1 MGVQSSSQW
10 NYEKRI
16 VKYLQS
22 IDKYLK
28 NNVEIILGGGYK
40 IDFPDFK
47 NIGNIQLIS
56 SFEDFDKMLIGL
68 NKDLK

>member
-1 MGVQSSSQW
+1 LS
-10 NYEKRI
+10 NK
-16 VKYLQS
+16 
-22 IDKYLK
+22 
-28 NNVEIILGGGYK
+28 VEIILGGGYK

-56 SFEDFDKMLIGL
+56 NIEDFDKMLIGL